1 MVHGPDRLQPPCS
14 QQFGGNRSELTV
26 TVCPDRISVDNAEHG
41 FDSSTGSA
49 IDYTEILKELA
60 LRPGCIGSRWSQKSA
75 NTS

>member
-1 MVHGPDRLQPPCS
+1 
-14 QQFGGNRSELTV
+14 V